1 MSGDVLHAAPASA
14 NDRIS
19 KPSGGSFGGG
29 SGTAAAGLNLRSCV
43 TCRRRKV
50 KCDKKQ
56 PCSNCARAKTECVFP
71 GPGRAPRKSRKPA
84 DGELMER
91 LRRLEGVVLNLNA
104 QVEEHEQQ
112 DAEREKNGNAVAGCP
127 LGDAGVEQGGCPS
140 GRDLAGASVV
150 SDNSVEGLET
160 RFGRLVVDEGR
171 SRYINNSFWASL
183 NNEVEDL
190 KSILIEQSDD
200 EDEPDSEPTFSA
212 QHQGFIFGYSSTS
225 VDMLSLHPSPQHARI
240 FWHIYKENVDPL
252 VKVLH
257 IPTFEPV
264 LAEAILNPDKISRS
278 LEPLLFAIYYGAVT
292 SMSPKECT
300 EHCAEDRNTLL
311 HRYRFGLEQ
320 ALARANFLFCDEMII
335 LQAFVVFL
343 ILLRRNDD
351 ARKIWTLTGL
361 AVRIAQTLGIHRDG
375 SHFGLKPFDIEMR
388 RRLWWQVCILDA
400 RSSEDHGCDPTIVE
414 AQFDTKLPLNVLDTD
429 IDPAMTEWPKERQ
442 GFTDMTFCLIRFEVT
457 NIFRRILYIPP
468 GPGRGNY
475 YFSNL
480 TVAEKEKWISD
491 CHQRLED
498 KYLKDCDMSIPLCWV
513 TATISRL
520 VMSKMW
526 LIVYHPHQRKDG
538 GVSLPQETKDKLFIT
553 SLENIEYSI
562 LLETE
567 ARTMK
572 WGWLFRTYVQW
583 HAIAFLLSE
592 LCVRTKGEAVDRAWH
607 ALEATAGRWWFPLAE
622 NSPHRKGKVG
632 CLWKPLRKLLAKAQN
647 ARQKEL
653 ALERA
658 SQALK
663 LGGPLYTDFSQLTDQ
678 LNRNDWSQP
687 NPENLDRMLR
697 PAAPKLGE
705 IPAAQPPTWTG
716 SPQSA
721 QSEFSF
727 SADSPDS
734 SHRNTHDTQSKSGA
748 TTNNTDASAALE
760 TFNALS
766 EHGYDYLMGDIM
778 DGLNTNSLPDSS
790 TTTTPPT
797 AFSTSTSNPLMDPHP
812 PFATA
817 QNGQQSMFSGAPL
830 PLQNGASAGFA
841 AFPQTQ
847 TQTQTQSPRLVSS
860 GDRRNSSDSPL
871 LDGANMDWAVWD
883 DLVNQ
888 YGMEN
893 PGGMS
898 AANGAGHLGMVHWF

>member
-1 MSGDVLHAAPASA
+1 MSDDVLHAAPASA
-14 NDRIS
+14 HDRVS
-19 KPSGGSFGGG
+19 KPSGGSF
-29 SGTAAAGLNLRSCV
+29 SGASGAGAVGLNPRSCV

-56 PCSNCARAKTECVFP
+56 PCSNCARAKIECIFP

-91 LRRLEGVVLNLNA
+91 LRRLEGVVQSLNA

-112 DAEREKNGNAVAGCP
+112 DAEREKNGGAVSGCP

-140 GRDLAGASVV
+140 GRDLVGASVV
-150 SDNSVEGLET
+150 ADNSVEGLET

-200 EDEPDSEPTFSA
+200 EDEPDSETSFSA

-225 VDMLSLHPSPQHARI
+225 VDMLSLHPTPQIARM
-240 FWHIYKENVDPL
+240 FWDIYKENVDPL

-257 IPTFEPV
+257 VPTLEPV
-264 LAEAILNPDKISRS
+264 FLEAISNPDKIPKS
-278 LEPLLFAIYYGAVT
+278 LEPLMFAIYYGAVT
-292 SMSPKECT
+292 SMMPKECT
-300 EHCAEDRNTLL
+300 EQCGEDRNTLL

-320 ALARANFLFCDEMII
+320 GLARANFLFCDEMII

-343 ILLRRNDD
+343 MLLRRNDD

-361 AVRIAQTLGIHRDG
+361 VVRIAQTLGIHRDG

-414 AQFDTKLPLNVLDTD
+414 AQFDTKLPLNVFDTD
-429 IDPAMTEWPKERQ
+429 IDPAMTDWPKERQ

-538 GVSLPQETKDKLFIT
+538 GASLPQETKDKLFIT

-607 ALEATAGRWWFPLAE
+607 ALEATAGRWWFPLGD
-622 NSPHRKGKVG
+622 NNPHRKGKVG
-632 CLWKPLRKLLAKAQN
+632 CLWKPLRKLMAKAQN

-663 LGGPLYTDFSQLTDQ
+663 TGGPFYTDFSQLTDQ
-678 LNRNDWSQP
+678 LNAHDLRQP

-705 IPAAQPPTWTG
+705 MPVAQPPTWTG

-727 SADSPDS
+727 SADTPDS
-734 SHRNTHDTQSKSGA
+734 SRRTTRDTQSISGA
-748 TTNNTDASAALE
+748 TTKTDASTALE

-766 EHGYDYLMGDIM
+766 EHGFDYLMGDIM
-778 DGLNTNSLPDSS
+778 DGLGTNGLPHS
-790 TTTTPPT
+790 TTTTPPA
-797 AFSTSTSNPLMDPHP
+797 AFATSNPPMDPQP
-812 PFATA
+812 PLGTV
-817 QNGQQSMFSGAPL
+817 QNGQQNMFNGAPL
-830 PLQNGASAGFA
+830 PLQNGVPTGFN
-841 AFPQTQ
+841 AFP
-847 TQTQTQSPRLVSS
+847 QTQSPRLMSN
-860 GDRRNSSDSPL
+860 GDSRSSSDSPL
-871 LDGANMDWAVWD
+871 LDGATMDWAVWD

-893 PGGMS
+893 QGGM
-898 AANGAGHLGMVHWF
+898 ATANGAGHLGMVHWF